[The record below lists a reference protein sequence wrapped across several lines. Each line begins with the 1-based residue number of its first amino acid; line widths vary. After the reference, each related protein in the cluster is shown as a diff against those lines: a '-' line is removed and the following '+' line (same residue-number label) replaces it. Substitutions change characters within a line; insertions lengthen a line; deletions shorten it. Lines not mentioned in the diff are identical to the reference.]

1 MLLEL
6 RPARFAESTGAP
18 HLPLVSNEANASSAN
33 GALLRNRPWS
43 GKRKRALPI
52 KSSLSIRKREADRG
66 TDGKLRNG
74 SHTTQAREH
83 ILAASIASSQG
94 DYEEATRRVESA
106 KIHTSHSQHKD
117 AASALEDLKNAGEHI
132 KAERP
137 HEATGM
143 LDSAYGKLQGEA
155 NVLLKAKNSP
165 DAVKESL
172 ADVMSSNERLRET
185 LTVNSRFL
193 ESSFKPD
200 KREVDVLIIDAGL
213 GNARDKHFYYPDTI
227 KNAVNEKVFE
237 GAQCYADHPSKDED
251 INRPERSI
259 RDLVGYYKNSR
270 LAEVNGKVG
279 YVATLK
285 VSAGA
290 DWALA
295 LIKEAID
302 YNKEF
307 PNDTLV
313 GVSINA
319 DGDVKPDEILGESVN
334 GVTRI
339 TKAFS
344 ADIVTKPGRGGKMLA
359 LVESASGTS
368 KELHVKFKSVQ
379 EAAAF
384 LEKLADGESV
394 DPDDLREA
402 AKYLRETKVKV
413 KEETNADG
421 DADDASA
428 KSAVHTT
435 SPGGK
440 GKADVKGMNEA
451 VKTDNNQDGDADDEE
466 QKDTE
471 DMPMAKGMNAKNKGG
486 SKEADANGGGNLRES
501 HATLYAA
508 ALVEAKASVGDNLAT
523 LQKENAELKAEKD
536 LRESIGIAKQKLK
549 ESNLPEGALEACLND
564 LIGHTPLEMDRI
576 IEAETARAKA
586 YGWNGDKKQIEGN
599 GSGGTRIVFRESGVK
614 SLTSALIADTVE
626 V

>member
-6 RPARFAESTGAP
+6 RPARFVESKGAP
-18 HLPLVSNEANASSAN
+18 HLLLVSSEANASSAN
-33 GALLRNRPWS
+33 RALLRNQPWS
-43 GKRKRALPI
+43 GQRKKALPL

-66 TDGKLRNG
+66 ADGKLKNG
-74 SHTTQAREH
+74 SHTAQAREH
-83 ILAASIASSQG
+83 ILAASIASSQN

-106 KIHTSHSQHKD
+106 KIHASHSQNRG
-117 AASALEDLKNAGEHI
+117 ALSALEDLKNAGEHI

-137 HEATGM
+137 HEAASA

-155 NVLLKAKNSP
+155 NVLLKAKKQP

-172 ADVMSSNERLRET
+172 GPVMSSPGRLRET

-200 KREVDVLIIDAGL
+200 KREIDVLIIDAGL
-213 GNARDKHFYYPDTI
+213 GNARDKHYYYPDTI
-227 KNAVNEKVFE
+227 KNAVNEKIFE

-270 LAEVNGKVG
+270 YVEVGGKVG

-307 PNDTLV
+307 PNDVLL
-313 GVSINA
+313 GISINA

-368 KELHVKFKSVQ
+368 KELCVKFKSIQ

-384 LEKLADGESV
+384 LEKLANGESV

-402 AKYLRETKVKV
+402 AKYLKEAKV
-413 KEETNADG
+413 KEETDTDG

-428 KSAVHTT
+428 KGAVHEI
-435 SPGGK
+435 SGGK

-451 VKTDNNQDGDADDEE
+451 VKTDKNKDGAVDDESQE
-466 QKDTE
+466 DTE
-471 DMPMAKGMNAKNKGG
+471 DTPMAKGMDKKNKGDT
-486 SKEADANGGGNLRES
+486 KEASANGAGNLRES
-501 HATLYAA
+501 YATLYAS
-508 ALVEAKASVGDNLAT
+508 ALIEAKASVSDNLAT
-523 LQKENAELKAEKD
+523 LQKENAELKADKD
-536 LRESIGIAKQKLK
+536 LRESINIAKQKLK

-586 YGWNGDKKQIEGN
+586 YGWNGDKKLIEGN
-599 GSGGTRIVFRESGVK
+599 GSGGGGSRLVFRESNTK
-614 SLTSALIADTVE
+614 LLTSALTADTVE

>member
-1 MLLEL
+1 M
-6 RPARFAESTGAP
+6 RHTGVVESAGAGSDVP
-18 HLPLVSNEANASSAN
+18 MEANATSTN
-33 GALLRNRPWS
+33 GALMRNRPWS
-43 GKRKRALPI
+43 GKRRKALPLKKLI
-52 KSSLSIRKREADRG
+52 RENSLSIVEADRG
-66 TDGKLRNG
+66 KDGKLKNG
-74 SHTTQAREH
+74 MHTTQAREH
-83 ILAASIASSQG
+83 ILAASIANTQG

-106 KIHTSHSQHKD
+106 KVHVSHSQHKD
-117 AASALEDLKNAGEHI
+117 AAGAMDDLKNAGEHI

-137 HEATGM
+137 HEAAGA
-143 LDSAYGKLQGEA
+143 LDSAYSKLQGEA
-155 NVLLKAKNSP
+155 NLLLKAKKQP

-172 ADVMSSNERLRET
+172 GPVMSSPGRLRET

-200 KREVDVLIIDAGL
+200 KREIDVLIIDAGL
-213 GNARDKHFYYPDTI
+213 GNARDKHYYYPDTI
-227 KNAVNEKVFE
+227 KNAVNEKIFE

-270 LAEVNGKVG
+270 YVEVNGKAG

-307 PNDTLV
+307 PNDVLL
-313 GVSINA
+313 GISINA
-319 DGDVKPDEILGESVN
+319 DGDVKPDEILGEAVN
-334 GVTRI
+334 GVSRI

-368 KELHVKFKSVQ
+368 KESYVKFKSIQ

-384 LEKLADGESV
+384 LEKLASGESV

-402 AKYLRETKVKV
+402 AKYLKNANV
-413 KEETNADG
+413 KEETATDG
-421 DADDASA
+421 DADDT
-428 KSAVHTT
+428 AVKKVVHST

-440 GKADVKGMNEA
+440 GKADVEGVNEA
-451 VKTDNNQDGDADDEE
+451 KADKADSTDDNEPDGDEAP
-466 QKDTE
+466 E
-471 DMPMAKGMNAKNKGG
+471 DMPMMNKKK
-486 SKEADANGGGNLRES
+486 KEADATGVQNLRE
-501 HATLYAA
+501 AYPTLYAS
-508 ALVEAKASVGDNLAT
+508 ALVEANSKVGNDLAK
-523 LQKENAELKAEKD
+523 LQRENSELRAEKD
-536 LRESIGIAKQKLK
+536 LRESIAIGTQKLK
-549 ESNLPEGALEACLND
+549 ESKLPEGACEAVLNT

-586 YGWNGDKKQIEGN
+586 YGWNEDNKRTEGN
-599 GSGGTRIVFRESGVK
+599 GGARIAFRESSGVK